1 MCLSFIF
8 CFYVSLVFVLCRG
21 LGRVSTMSLLSTLP
35 RHFVVHVFVLDLKF
49 TVLKRSFLSTLVTF
63 TINKL

>member
-1 MCLSFIF
+1 
-8 CFYVSLVFVLCRG
+8 
-21 LGRVSTMSLLSTLP
+21 MSLLSTLA

-49 TVLKRSFLSTLVTF
+49 TVLKRSFLSTLVSF